1 MYDVI
6 FKIQFRRA
14 LILNTSDDYKK
25 LADNYFEFLAEYF
38 PVMCASDEFDF
49 LPRAEKASKHYDKL
63 DKFESCNIEDAIDK
77 LKGFRKQFAAAND
90 DAGNLDRFIDL
101 KLLQSNAAGIL
112 IELETKRSWQYN
124 PLMYLKIAF
133 IGLDHALIKPAGK
146 PKEIQERALARLS
159 SIPDIMN
166 YGMHNIQSVPETYY
180 QASLL
185 MAEDCKQYMNELGND
200 LSNIFGDHH
209 NAASGT
215 LNKAAGALEDF
226 TRFLKSKSPEPDK
239 RFAVSTL
246 ETSLTDHFLSSHS
259 PEEIFV
265 IARKEWHEILGQLKN
280 LQSRINSKKNWDHLY
295 HDYTPSQT
303 HEEEII
309 VLYGDEINRLRSFF
323 SQNGFDEELL
333 SAPIEIDYT
342 PTYLKSVRS
351 SASFAAAFSR
361 DPQEKSYFYIS
372 THFPHHNSKGTDLHL
387 QRRLNREYKM
397 LTAHETIPGHHF
409 LDSFRRKLSNPIRRQ
424 IESPLFYE
432 GWASY
437 AESMLIEYGYL
448 TDPMELL
455 VSLKRELWRS
465 ARCQIDV
472 GFTIG
477 RLTEPTA
484 IDLLQTCGFD
494 AAEASRQLDRFR
506 LNPGYQLC
514 YCYGCHEFKQLKE
527 KYGNRLEGRDFYSFL
542 LQGGELPFHLI
553 ERRFEKRL
561 QRE

>member
-1 MYDVI
+1 MD
-6 FKIQFRRA
+6 RS
-14 LILNTSDDYKK
+14 NDYKN
-25 LADNYFEFLAEYF
+25 LADSYFDFLAEQF
-38 PVMCASDEFDF
+38 PVMSASDEFDF
-49 LPRAEKASKHYDKL
+49 LPRAENAVKHYDKL
-63 DKFESCNIEDAIDK
+63 DKIESNNIKETIDK
-77 LKGFRKQFAAAND
+77 LKDFRKRFAAAND
-90 DAGNLDRFIDL
+90 DAENLERFIDL

-133 IGLDHALIKPAGK
+133 IGLDQALIKPAGE
-146 PKEIQERALARLS
+146 PKELQQRALARLS
-159 SIPDIMN
+159 SIPNIMKH
-166 YGMHNIQSVPETYY
+166 GMDNIQSVPETYY
-180 QASLL
+180 QTSLL
-185 MAEDCKQYMNELGND
+185 MAEDCKQYIHELGND
-200 LSNIFGDHH
+200 LSHVFGTHY
-209 NAASGT
+209 NEACGT
-215 LNKAAGALEDF
+215 LNKASDALEEF

-246 ETSLTDHFLSSHS
+246 ETSLKDHFLASHS
-259 PEEIFV
+259 SEEIFV
-265 IARKEWHEILGQLKN
+265 IAREEWQKILGQLKD
-280 LQSRINSKKNWDHLY
+280 LQYRINQNKTWNQLY
-295 HDYTPSQT
+295 HDYSPSQT
-303 HEEEII
+303 PEEEII
-309 VLYGDEINRLRSFF
+309 VLYGDEINRLRIFF
-323 SQNGFDEELL
+323 SQNGFSEELL
-333 SAPIEIDYT
+333 NSPIEIIYT

-372 THFPHHNSKGTDLHL
+372 TQFPRHNNKETDNHL

-409 LDSFRRKLSNPIRRQ
+409 LDSFRRNLDNPVRRQ

-437 AESMLIEYGYL
+437 AESMLIEYGYITEPL
-448 TDPMELL
+448 EKL

-472 GFTIG
+472 GLTIG
-477 RLTEPTA
+477 KLSENRA
-484 IDLLQTCGFD
+484 VDLLKTCGF
-494 AAEASRQLDRFR
+494 APEEASRQLDRFR

-514 YCYGCHEFKQLKE
+514 YCYGSHEFKQLKK
-527 KYGNRLEGRDFYSFL
+527 KYGDRLEGKDFYGFL

-561 QRE
+561 HEE